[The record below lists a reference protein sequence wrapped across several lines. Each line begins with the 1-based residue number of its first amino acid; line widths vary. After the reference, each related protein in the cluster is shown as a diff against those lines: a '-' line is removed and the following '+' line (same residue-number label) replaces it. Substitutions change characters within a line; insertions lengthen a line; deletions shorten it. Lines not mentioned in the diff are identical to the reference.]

1 MAFLRP
7 SEDRREQS
15 TQMIGTRPKRN
26 PAGRANAA
34 RRRDAA
40 IARLRRARVWAIG
53 AAGVFSLAFAA
64 LAHALAP
71 GRAVSSAPTQTSAA
85 PAQTSV
91 GGTPANA
98 GSAPGS
104 ATQGTPAGTSPA
116 GTSPAGT
123 NPGFQSPSGQ
133 PNAGPGGGS
142 PSPSAPSVVSGGS

>member
-15 TQMIGTRPKRN
+15 TQMIGTRPKRD

-53 AAGVFSLAFAA
+53 AAGLFSLAFAA

-71 GRAVSSAPTQTSAA
+71 GRAVSSS

-91 GGTPANA
+91 GGTLANA
-98 GSAPGS
+98 GSAPGP
-104 ATQGTPAGTSPA
+104 ATQGT
-116 GTSPAGT
+116 PAGT
-123 NPGFQSPSGQ
+123 NPGFQSQDGQ
-133 PNAGPGGGS
+133 PNAGPSGGS
-142 PSPSAPSVVSGGS
+142 PNPSGPSVVSGGS